1 MMKIIVQKFGGT
13 SMAAGRTREAAAGR
27 IRQALAGGFM
37 PVAVVSAMG
46 RAGDPYATDTLK
58 DLAGRISSGVSL
70 RELDLIMHC
79 GEIIAAV
86 VMVATLHKAGV
97 RARAFTGMQA
107 GLTTDGCNGRARVV
121 ACDPGRVRRC
131 LQEGMVAV
139 VAGFQGEGPDGEIN
153 TLGRGGS
160 DTTAV
165 ILGSALQAEVV
176 EIYTDVNG
184 IATADPHI
192 FKGARVIP
200 HLSYSEASQ
209 LVYEGARVIH
219 PPAVEVAMKHN
230 LNLVIRSLTEEDPG
244 TLIDAGLPEA
254 AVAGFTGAPLRAVTG
269 IAHASD
275 IVQLIVEF
283 DRPDPALETELF
295 ESLAGAGI
303 SIDLISV
310 FPVLKTFTIQEE
322 ALPRAAAVLDGL
334 GIRFRVE
341 KNCAKVSVIGFGMRG
356 LPGVMARVVRALNG
370 KGISIL
376 QTADSNISIS
386 LLIRRSDLGAAVET
400 LHDHFALGTAGEA
413 PVCVKSRRPVCGGG
427 GKD

>member
-1 MMKIIVQKFGGT
+1 MRIIVQKFGGT
-13 SMAAGRTREAAAGR
+13 SLAAGKSREAAAGR
-27 IRQALAGGFM
+27 IRHALAGGFS
-37 PVAVVSAMG
+37 PVVVVSALG

-58 DLAGRISSGVSL
+58 QLAEDILPRVPL

-79 GEIIAAV
+79 GEIISAV
-86 VMVATLHKAGV
+86 VMAATLHKAGIK
-97 RARAFTGMQA
+97 ARAFTGFQA
-107 GLTTDGCNGRARVV
+107 GLTTDGCYGEARVV
-121 ACDPGRVRRC
+121 ACDPERIRRR
-131 LQEGMVAV
+131 LQEEEVVV
-139 VAGFQGEGPDGEIN
+139 VAGFQGITPDGEIN

-165 ILGSALQAEVV
+165 ILGAALQAELV

-200 HLSYSEASQ
+200 RLSYSEACQ

-230 LNLVIRSLTEEDPG
+230 LNVVIRSLTEEDPG
-244 TLIDAGLPEA
+244 TLIDAGIPQTA
-254 AVAGFTGAPLRAVTG
+254 AAGFSGAPRRAVTG

-283 DRPDPALETELF
+283 AAPDPHLEMDLF
-295 ESLAGAGI
+295 EGLARAGI

-310 FPVLKTFTIQEE
+310 FPTQKIFTIKEE
-322 ALPRAAAVLDGL
+322 VLSRAAAVLEAL
-334 GIRFRVE
+334 GASFRVE
-341 KNCAKVSVIGFGMRG
+341 KDCAKVSVIGFGMRG
-356 LPGVMARVVRALNG
+356 LPGVMARVVRALNE
-370 KGISIL
+370 KGIAIL

-386 LLIRRSDLGAAVET
+386 LLIRRPDLAAAVET
-400 LHDHFALGTAGEA
+400 LHNHFALGGAA
-413 PVCVKSRRPVCGGG
+413 L
-427 GKD
+427 

>member
-1 MMKIIVQKFGGT
+1 MRIIVQKFGGT
-13 SMAAGRTREAAAGR
+13 STATEQMREAAVGR
-27 IRQALAGGFM
+27 IRQALAGGYM

-58 DLAGRISSGVSL
+58 NLAGLIYSWTPL

-86 VMVATLHKAGV
+86 VMAATLHKAGIK
-97 RARAFTGMQA
+97 ARALTGFQA
-107 GLTTDGCNGRARVV
+107 GLTTDGCYGQARVV
-121 ACDPGRVRRC
+121 ACEPERIRQC
-131 LQEGMVAV
+131 LQEGDVVV
-139 VAGFQGEGPDGEIN
+139 VAGFQGITPGGEIN

-165 ILGSALQAEVV
+165 ILGTALQAELV

-184 IATADPHI
+184 IATADPRI
-192 FKGARVIP
+192 FKEARVIP
-200 HLSYSEASQ
+200 RLTYSEACQ

-230 LNLVIRSLTEEDPG
+230 LDVVIRSLTEEGSG
-244 TLIDAGLPEA
+244 TLINSGIPETA
-254 AVAGFTGAPLRAVTG
+254 AAGFTDSPRRVVTG

-283 DRPDPALETELF
+283 NRPDPDLEIKLF

-310 FPVLKTFTIQEE
+310 FPARKIFTIKEE
-322 ALPRAAAVLDGL
+322 ALPRASALLNKL
-334 GIRFRVE
+334 GIDFCVE
-341 KNCAKVSVIGFGMRG
+341 KDCAKVSVIGFGMRG
-356 LPGVMARVVRALNG
+356 LPGLVPRVVRALNE

-386 LLIRRSDLGAAVET
+386 LLIRRADLAAAVKT
-400 LHDHFALGTAGEA
+400 LHDHFALGGDRGVTEK
-413 PVCVKSRRPVCGGG
+413 VLST
-427 GKD
+427 